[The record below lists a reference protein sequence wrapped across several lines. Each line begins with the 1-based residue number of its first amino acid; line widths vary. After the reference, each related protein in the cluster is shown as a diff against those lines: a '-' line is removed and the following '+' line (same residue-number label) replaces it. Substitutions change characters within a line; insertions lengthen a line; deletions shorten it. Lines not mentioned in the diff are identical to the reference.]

1 MLASVSGRIRGL
13 EGRALD
19 GWGLAQEGVNLITQ
33 PIVGG
38 LMKMPWPHSGAEV
51 TQMEQQVEQLTA
63 EVVRLREAELENE
76 WLRSLFQYKAVDP
89 EQAVIARVIG
99 RDTTNLAQSLVINRG
114 SDDGIQPGMVIVAQG
129 ALVGHI
135 TRVAPRYSTV
145 LLITDPRSSVNGM
158 VQHSRALGVVSGR
171 GEGRLT
177 LDYVGGTEEVSSG
190 DAVITSGLGGGFP
203 QGIFIG
209 QVTQVTREPYQMFP
223 QIEVKPAL
231 DLSRMELAQVLT
243 DFLPIEVER

>member
-1 MLASVSGRIRGL
+1 MRWGWGSTVAALAGGLMLASVSGRIRGL

-114 SDDGIQPGMVIVAQG
+114 SDDGIQPGMVILTQSAF
-129 ALVGHI
+129 VG
-135 TRVAPRYSTV
+135 
-145 LLITDPRSSVNGM
+145 
-158 VQHSRALGVVSGR
+158 
-171 GEGRLT
+171 
-177 LDYVGGTEEVSSG
+177 
-190 DAVITSGLGGGFP
+190 
-203 QGIFIG
+203 
-209 QVTQVTREPYQMFP
+209 
-223 QIEVKPAL
+223 
-231 DLSRMELAQVLT
+231 
-243 DFLPIEVER
+243 